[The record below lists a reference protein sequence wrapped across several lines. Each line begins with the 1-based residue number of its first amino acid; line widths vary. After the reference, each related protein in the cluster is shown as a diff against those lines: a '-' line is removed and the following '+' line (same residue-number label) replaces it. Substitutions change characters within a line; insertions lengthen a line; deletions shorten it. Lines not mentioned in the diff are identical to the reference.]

1 VIQIHLINSIRV
13 DGESR
18 LYYDNAD
25 GINFVQSGLWIEEI
39 DKSTNKINRTF
50 IPYTNI
56 KFYMEKT
63 DLTSYK
69 E

>member
-1 VIQIHLINSIRV
+1 MIQIHLIDSIRV

-25 GINFVQSGLWIEEI
+25 GINFVQSGLWIKEI
-39 DKSTNKINRTF
+39 DKSTNKINKTF
-50 IPYTNI
+50 IPYSNI
-56 KFYMEKT
+56 KFYKEET
-63 DLTSYK
+63 DLTPYK